1 VPSTDVFSNKLNG
14 SIPEELGRVNA
25 LQIFH
30 LKDNLL
36 TGTIPA
42 AFGNLPHLSWFDISQ
57 NHLLGTIPKS
67 FGTSQSIEDFRLAG
81 NMLYDAV
88 PHGLC
93 TNPNVNGGATKQY
106 GCDGVLCPAGTYA
119 ETGYATH
126 DRPCANCPD
135 NQSNF
140 YLGSISCSEISEVD
154 ILSILYEVMQGSTWP
169 ENKSVGWTDTTK
181 PVCEW
186 AGIDCDS
193 NGEIIS
199 LSLPLIAAAD
209 R

>member
-1 VPSTDVFSNKLNG
+1 
-14 SIPEELGRVNA
+14 VNV

-42 AFGNLPHLSWFDISQ
+42 AFGDLPYLLWFDISQ
-57 NHLLGTIPKS
+57 NLLLGTIPSS
-67 FGTSQSIEDFRLAG
+67 FGKSQSIEDFRLAG

-93 TNPNVNGGATKQY
+93 INPRINGGATKQH

-119 ETGYATH
+119 ETGHAT
-126 DRPCANCPD
+126 DDQPCIKCPD
-135 NQSNF
+135 GQSNL
-140 YLGSISCSEISEVD
+140 YIGSLTCNEISEVD
-154 ILSILYEVMQGSTWP
+154 ILSILYEVLQGAMWP
-169 ENKSVGWTDTTK
+169 EDKSVNWSDPSK
-181 PVCEW
+181 SVCEW

-193 NGEIIS
+193 NGEITSIS
-199 LSLPLIAAAD
+199 FPLLAATD
-209 R
+209 L